1 MTFRVAIDFG
11 TSSTCVVAAIGER
24 QPQVVVIDGQPL
36 MPSAVYAHSDGTVF
50 VGQEA
55 ERQAA
60 VDPARFEPT
69 PKRRIDEGEL
79 LLGDTVLPVV
89 DVVRTVLS
97 RAVGE
102 ARRLAANADVDLL
115 VLTHPADW
123 GAVRTRLLR
132 QAASGLGHEVALV
145 PEPVAAAVFHAAT
158 YTPAK
163 GDNPEKTVA
172 FTGSPGDTLAVLDFG
187 GGTIDVSVV
196 RRTESQQRR
205 TAFEVLATRGDP
217 GFGGA
222 DIDQALLEHVG
233 SLVPAPDR
241 EAWDELVQGR
251 ELADRRRRRVLRQD
265 IRGAKET
272 LSRHAYSDVPMPPP
286 FADAHVTR
294 EQLEELIASPLGRAV
309 ELTLAT
315 VEDAKLRAKQLTA
328 IFLVGGSSR
337 IPMMSR
343 LVHERTGVVP
353 TTLDQPETVV
363 ARGALRAVQVIPD
376 RGGAVPGALP
386 GRSSETTTVVGRDEA
401 DRAVQGRQ
409 PVSGQAAPGVP
420 GQGVPG
426 QQGGPPQGWH
436 GGPNPQAPHPAGP
449 NHPNQQVGGRRGPQ
463 QGPAANP
470 GPNPGPTHQTSA
482 PNQQAPGPARAYPQ
496 SGPFP
501 QQPGGPHQQSGPYG
515 GFGPQ
520 PQGFGSSQGAHAGDG
535 GDGERRPNRRRRGL
549 VWAAAAVVGLLL
561 AGAAG
566 WFFFLRDDRPPG
578 AEIARFSYSF
588 VAPEGW
594 EKVLEDTQNARVAF
608 APKGSDGA
616 DRVVVQQIE
625 QDFDAGTQHRRLYD
639 TLRAEAD
646 RANAQNPDR
655 YRGFRQHHTYA
666 GKDTIHYEELPSE
679 GVTIKWYVQANREAQ
694 VSIGCRIVEMKQRLE
709 SGCSQI
715 VGTLEFT
722 N

>member
-1 MTFRVAIDFG
+1 MTFRVAVDFG

-24 QPQVVVIDGQPL
+24 EPQVVVIDGQPL
-36 MPSAVYAHSDGTVF
+36 MPSAVYAHDDGTLF

-79 LLGDTVLPVV
+79 LLGESVLPVV
-89 DVVRTVLS
+89 DVVRTVLA

-163 GDNPEKTVA
+163 GENPEKTVA

-196 RRTESQQRR
+196 RRTESRQRR

-217 GFGGA
+217 SFGGA
-222 DIDQALLEHVG
+222 DIDQAMLEHVG
-233 SLVPAPDR
+233 SLVPHADR
-241 EAWDELVQGR
+241 ETWDELVQGR

-272 LSRHAYSDVPMPPP
+272 LSRHAYTDVPMPPP

-315 VEDAKLRAKQLTA
+315 IEDAKLRAKQLTA

-353 TTLDQPETVV
+353 TSLDQPETVV

-376 RGGAVPGALP
+376 RGGSVPGALP
-386 GRSSETTTVVGRDEA
+386 GRSSESTTVVGRDEA
-401 DRAVQGRQ
+401 ARAVQSGPGNAAQAGAGHARQ
-409 PVSGQAAPGVP
+409 VS
-420 GQGVPG
+420 QGVA
-426 QQGGPPQGWH
+426 GPHTGAPRGWH
-436 GGPNPQAPHPAGP
+436 GGPNPQDRHPSGP
-449 NHPNQQVGGRRGPQ
+449 NHPG
-463 QGPAANP
+463 
-470 GPNPGPTHQTSA
+470 
-482 PNQQAPGPARAYPQ
+482 PNQQGAQAQHRTNPPGGPGGPPAHAASQAYPQ

-501 QQPGGPHQQSGPYG
+501 HQQQAGPQQAAPPYG
-515 GFGPQ
+515 GFGQ
-520 PQGFGSSQGAHAGDG
+520 PSSQGYPQAPGSHGVGG
-535 GDGERRPNRRRRGL
+535 GDTETRPKRKRRGL
-549 VWAAAAVVGLLL
+549 MWTATAVVAVLV

-566 WFFFLRDDRPPG
+566 WFFFLRDDRPAG

-594 EKVLEDTQNARVAF
+594 EKVLEDTQRARVAF
-608 APKGSDGA
+608 APKGSGGS

-625 QDFDAGTQHRRLYD
+625 QDFDAGEQRRQLYD
-639 TLRAEAD
+639 TLRADAD
-646 RANAQNPDR
+646 QANAQNPDK
-655 YRGFRQHHTYA
+655 YRNFREHHTYA
-666 GKDTIHYEELPSE
+666 DKDTIYYEEFPAE
-679 GVTIKWYVQANREAQ
+679 GVIIKWYVQANGKAQ
-694 VSIGCRIVEMKQRLE
+694 VSVGCRIVEKKQQLE
-709 SGCSQI
+709 SGCNQI